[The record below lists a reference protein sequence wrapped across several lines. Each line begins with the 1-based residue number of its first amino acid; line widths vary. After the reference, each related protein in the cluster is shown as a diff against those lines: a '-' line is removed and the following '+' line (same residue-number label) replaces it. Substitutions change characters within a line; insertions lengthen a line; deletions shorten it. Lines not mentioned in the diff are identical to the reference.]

1 MAFNQDSSSL
11 VSGSVTRFLNMLSK
25 LWFIMYRLPSRSFD
39 FKAMYMLAEGLPG
52 VEALVADAE
61 DEAAFADAVVLEE
74 DDAAFVADAWAD
86 VA

>member
-1 MAFNQDSSSL
+1 
-11 VSGSVTRFLNMLSK
+11 
-25 LWFIMYRLPSRSFD
+25 
-39 FKAMYMLAEGLPG
+39 MYMLAEGLPS

-61 DEAAFADAVVLEE
+61 DDAAFADAVLEE